1 MPVITMESSKL
12 NKDQKAKL
20 VEEFT
25 KSAARIMNMPP
36 ETFTVYLKEN
46 ELDNIG
52 FGGKLL
58 SDMPKK

>member
-12 NKDQKAKL
+12 DKSQKAQL
-20 VEEFT
+20 VKEFT
-25 KSAARIMNMPP
+25 ESAARILNMPP

-58 SDMPKK
+58 SDK